1 MAEELLVYTHKRSAR
16 LMYVLDFVFHR
27 ILGYKLKVLTQ
38 WDAFEAEETIL
49 KINYSS
55 KESAEVYTVYPLDLL
70 FETDLFEQPIHLLEW
85 ESIPIIYGHNYKS
98 QIPFD
103 LFAASFYCI
112 SRYEEYLPFLPDA
125 HNRFAHTQS
134 WATKLDLLKR
144 PLVNEWIRAFH
155 KSFRAFYQL
164 EEAPKAEA
172 SLLISIDVDNS
183 YAFRGKG
190 PIRSLTGWMKD
201 LYELKMDYV
210 KGRWDTLVRGN
221 IDPFDNYDFQIDC
234 ANRGGVPLIYFV
246 LYSELSNHDRNISR
260 FSLLLKKSVRHLSDF
275 ALLGIHP
282 SYRSNED
289 FKILEEEFKD
299 LEIQTRR
306 KIRSSRQHYLMLKLP
321 STYRKLMRLGIQHD
335 YSMGYSQAT
344 GWRASCCSPF
354 LFYDLEMEEATDLV
368 IHPFPFMD
376 SVYFDHLKIPA
387 SEALKEIELYSNQV
401 KELGGELVAL
411 WHNRSFS
418 EMEAEWKG
426 WKENYETLIE
436 WFKK

>member
-38 WDAFEAEETIL
+38 WDAFEAAETIL

-155 KSFRAFYQL
+155 KSLRAFYQL

-260 FSLLLKKSVRHLSDF
+260 FSLLLKNQCAIYL
-275 ALLGIHP
+275 
-282 SYRSNED
+282 
-289 FKILEEEFKD
+289 ILP
-299 LEIQTRR
+299 
-306 KIRSSRQHYLMLKLP
+306 Y
-321 STYRKLMRLGIQHD
+321 
-335 YSMGYSQAT
+335 
-344 GWRASCCSPF
+344 
-354 LFYDLEMEEATDLV
+354 
-368 IHPFPFMD
+368 
-376 SVYFDHLKIPA
+376 
-387 SEALKEIELYSNQV
+387 
-401 KELGGELVAL
+401 
-411 WHNRSFS
+411 
-418 EMEAEWKG
+418 
-426 WKENYETLIE
+426 
-436 WFKK
+436 